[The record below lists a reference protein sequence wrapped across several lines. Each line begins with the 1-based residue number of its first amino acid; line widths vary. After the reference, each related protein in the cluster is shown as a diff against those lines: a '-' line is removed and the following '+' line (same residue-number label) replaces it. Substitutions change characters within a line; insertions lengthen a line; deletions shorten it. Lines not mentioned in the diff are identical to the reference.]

1 MPAGSSAPSPV
12 SKRATRNKSAETPA
26 GPRGS
31 RPSDLTCN
39 VFNSKLSGNEVLL
52 LFFLFLFFVLGF
64 GCRVSGFE
72 FRVSGFG
79 FRMCREFEG
88 FRCGVNKGTPTPVN
102 ARFWAL
108 LEGESR

>member
-52 LFFLFLFFVLGF
+52 LFFCSCFLFWASGVGFRVSSF
-64 GCRVSGFE
+64 GCRVSDFGCV
-72 FRVSGFG
+72 VSL
-79 FRMCREFEG
+79 RDSAVE
-88 FRCGVNKGTPTPVN
+88 
-102 ARFWAL
+102 
-108 LEGESR
+108 